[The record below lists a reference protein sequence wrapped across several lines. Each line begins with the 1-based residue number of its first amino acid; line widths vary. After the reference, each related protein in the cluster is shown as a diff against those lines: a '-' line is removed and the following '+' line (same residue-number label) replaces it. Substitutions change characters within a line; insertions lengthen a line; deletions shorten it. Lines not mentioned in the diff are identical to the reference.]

1 MFQMLPECSGRL
13 VALRVAVHG
22 VNAKTVHVGGNKM
35 LSTREKN
42 RRSDVDFPQ
51 LIALN
56 VGDFILGCKF
66 GRRTR
71 VPFER
76 WPETRAD
83 RIFDRHGHKTEW
95 FGF

>member
-1 MFQMLPECSGRL
+1 
-13 VALRVAVHG
+13 
-22 VNAKTVHVGGNKM
+22 M

-42 RRSDVDFPQ
+42 RRSNLDFPQ

-83 RIFDRHGHKTEW
+83 RILTGRGTKLN
-95 FGF
+95 GFVFLITR

>member
-1 MFQMLPECSGRL
+1 
-13 VALRVAVHG
+13 
-22 VNAKTVHVGGNKM
+22 M

-42 RRSDVDFPQ
+42 RRSNLDFPQ

-66 GRRTR
+66 GRGTR
-71 VPFER
+71 VPFETVGLKL
-76 WPETRAD
+76 E
-83 RIFDRHGHKTEW
+83 RIEFLTGRGTKLNG